1 MNNIC
6 HKLKHPTTAIIL
18 IVLLALGLRLALWSQ
33 PLHQPANDE
42 IEYIAVARDLL
53 AGQGWIYYDTYRW
66 LRAPLYPLFLAGSL
80 WLAGGDLHNAALPNI
95 LLSTLNVALAYALT
109 RALVGQRPA
118 PLAALLTA
126 ILWTNATFGSLYMAE
141 TLFTTLF
148 CAALLLTLHANHS
161 RRPLLTTALAGAC
174 YGLAALT
181 RSAILPFLP
190 LAAIWLSLNLA
201 RRFPATRIPRA
212 GIILLLTALAVI
224 APWTIHNASAY
235 GRPILIETGLS
246 YNLWAF
252 NEPREDLDTIHRTLE
267 QIPNP
272 ADRSDYATAR
282 GLERLR
288 EDPAI
293 LARKL
298 WPNFVYLTRVKPI
311 QDRFLMANYYDSIDL
326 PLFVAT
332 LIFDDA
338 LYILI
343 ALAAIA
349 GLILFNSIPRSIF
362 PLSPAWERGS
372 GGERL
377 LILAW
382 ILLTIGSMLL
392 THGEARY
399 RHFLFPV
406 LIPYAA
412 WAIRRPTSAPIRWFQ
427 PIAIT
432 GIWLIF
438 IWTIATSYP
447 RDWAVENIARG
458 WPTLIGD
465 LDRLA
470 GRNDAAAAAY
480 ERAAAA
486 QASPEPLL
494 RLGDLA
500 RYSGNSTQALSAY
513 RAARRLNP
521 IYESSAALL
530 GDLLRAQGNLEEAR
544 AAFRAAYLDPQYL
557 ADWSWRELP
566 KRIEL
571 TPRSAINIGDDLDYG
586 YINGFFPAETIQAT
600 QARWSGAH
608 ASIRLS
614 FTQPGSAIL
623 TLRMAAPHPGQPSVP
638 VQICAASQCQIIN
651 VGPTWRSYTLPIS
664 VTNTAPIELS
674 IPTFTAADGRQLGIL
689 LDSISVRAYS
699 YTRQQP

>member
-1 MNNIC
+1 MANKIWNQSALALQKPAIT
-6 HKLKHPTTAIIL
+6 LFIIL
-18 IVLLALGLRLALWSQ
+18 ILALGLRLALWSQ

-42 IEYIAVARDLL
+42 VEYIAVARDLL
-53 AGQGWIYYDTYRW
+53 AGRGWIYYESYRW

-80 WLAGGDLHNAALPNI
+80 WLANGDLHNAALPNI
-95 LLSTLNVALAYALT
+95 LLSVLNVGLAYALT

-118 PLAALLTA
+118 LLAASFTA

-148 CAALLLTLHANHS
+148 TAAMLFTIYAS
-161 RRPLLTTALAGAC
+161 RATSHTRWPLLNTIAAGAC
-174 YGLAALT
+174 FGLAALT
-181 RSAILPFLP
+181 RSAVLPFIP
-190 LAAIWLSLNLA
+190 LAGIWLSLNLA
-201 RRFPATRIPRA
+201 RRANPSSRIHPA
-212 GIILLLTALAVI
+212 GFILIFITLAVI
-224 APWTIHNASAY
+224 APWTMHNARAY

-252 NEPREDLDTIHRTLE
+252 NEPHEDLDTIHRTLE
-267 QIPNP
+267 DIPNP

-298 WPNFVYLTRVKPI
+298 WPNFVYLTRIKPI
-311 QDRFLMANYYDSIDL
+311 QDRFLMESYYDSIDL
-326 PLFVAT
+326 PLFITA

-338 LYILI
+338 LYLLI
-343 ALAAIA
+343 ALAAIY
-349 GLILFNSIPRSIF
+349 GLIQF
-362 PLSPAWERGS
+362 PLSPTWERGP
-372 GGERL
+372 GGEGKM

-382 ILLTIGSMLL
+382 LLLTIGSMLL

-412 WAIRRPTSAPIRWFQ
+412 WAISR
-427 PIAIT
+427 PIALPTRPFKTIAIA
-432 GIWLIF
+432 GIWLVF

-465 LDRLA
+465 LERLA
-470 GRNDAAAAAY
+470 GYNDAAAAAY

-500 RYSGNSTQALSAY
+500 RYTGNTTQALDAY
-513 RAARRLNP
+513 QTARRLNP
-521 IYESSAALL
+521 IYEPTAALL
-530 GDLLRAQGNLEEAR
+530 GDLFRTQGNIAQAR
-544 AAFRAAYLDPQYL
+544 AAYSAPYLDQQRL

-566 KRIEL
+566 KRTKF
-571 TPRSAINIGDDLDYG
+571 TPPRAINIGDGLDYG
-586 YINGFFPAETIQAT
+586 YINGFYPAETIQGI
-600 QARWSGAH
+600 QARWSGPH

-614 FTQPGSAIL
+614 TTHPGPAIL
-623 TLRMAAPHPGQPSVP
+623 TLRIAAPHPDQQSIPL
-638 VQICAASQCQIIN
+638 QICSGNQCSTIN
-651 VGPTWRSYTLPIS
+651 IGPTWHTYELPINHNYTS
-664 VTNTAPIELS
+664 TEPIELS
-674 IPTFTAADGRQLGIL
+674 MPTFTAPAGRQLGIL
-689 LDSISVRAYS
+689 IDSISIN
-699 YTRQQP
+699 